1 MGMKQWMTFGIKT
14 EGADKAAKDIGDV
27 GKAAKGAAKEQEG
40 LNENIETGTSALDG
54 MTGGAIGAFK
64 GVVSGVKKA
73 SYNFYGYWCTS
84 ANNCIGCLVSNKD

>member
-54 MTGGAIGAFK
+54 MTGGAI
-64 GVVSGVKKA
+64 
-73 SYNFYGYWCTS
+73 
-84 ANNCIGCLVSNKD
+84 